1 MASQHLTLQYA
12 RSLRQPVGIG
22 PGVPPPTTAVGKTRH
37 LSRFCQEPLHRRLRE
52 SRLIGT
58 RSRRGPQHHL
68 MTSSSQL
75 PIAIDR
81 ASGGRAGA
89 AGSLARAPFSHKQRS
104 IRDFKLPKI
113 NANSQRPKTADATKF
128 RWRRSIP

>member
-1 MASQHLTLQYA
+1 VFPRPLLQSAKPGTPPASAKRLYTGACEKVVLLDHDLDEAL
-12 RSLRQPVGIG
+12 S
-22 PGVPPPTTAVGKTRH
+22 TT
-37 LSRFCQEPLHRRLRE
+37 
-52 SRLIGT
+52 
-58 RSRRGPQHHL
+58 QHHL

-81 ASGGRAGA
+81 ASGGRAGGA
-89 AGSLARAPFSHKQRS
+89 AALARAPFSHKQRS
-104 IRDFKLPKI
+104 IRDFKFPKI